1 MNILNNMEAV
11 FVAAILVATSASFA
25 TAKVPTVPA
34 ARTLIAASAF
44 DTSHVSTDVS
54 TPIATV
60 TIAARRLTPA
70 EKAALI

>member
-11 FVAAILVATSASFA
+11 FVAAIIVATSASFA

-44 DTSHVSTDVS
+44 DTSHVSTD
-54 TPIATV
+54 IAIV

>member
-11 FVAAILVATSASFA
+11 FVAAIIVATSASFA

-34 ARTLIAASAF
+34 ARVLVAASAF
-44 DTSHVSTDVS
+44 GTSH
-54 TPIATV
+54 IATV